1 MRDVSCVNIERKIK
15 DDQSKVIVYIRFIIR
30 YVVYKISQIF
40 TTLFEP
46 KASTHFIMKIK
57 LSKPLDLHTTGADF
71 TQPLFLKY
79 NLIGSYILA
88 SLYMGK
94 SKNE

>member
-1 MRDVSCVNIERKIK
+1 MSYSFMIQLYKRVLYCVRSTRKEIK
-15 DDQSKVIVYIRFIIR
+15 EETSKVIVYIRFIIR

-57 LSKPLDLHTTGADF
+57 LSKSLDST
-71 TQPLFLKY
+71 
-79 NLIGSYILA
+79 IS
-88 SLYMGK
+88 
-94 SKNE
+94 